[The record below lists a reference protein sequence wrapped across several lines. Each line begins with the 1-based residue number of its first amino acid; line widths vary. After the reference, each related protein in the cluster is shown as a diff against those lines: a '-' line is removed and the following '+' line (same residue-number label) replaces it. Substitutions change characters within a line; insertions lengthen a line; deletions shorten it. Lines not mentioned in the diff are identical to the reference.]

1 MIRKII
7 FSLFSCLIAWQFMS
21 SPALSSPDYPDR
33 PVTVLTMVQR
43 HAQIDLLARQL
54 SREMSNKMGQ
64 PFNVINRPGGCHGS
78 VMARELKEADAD
90 GYTLGVSATPAFT
103 CAPHFLNVEY
113 TLEDFVYISKLGLNQ
128 SGIVTRPD
136 QPYDTLREAFDWARD
151 QDRHLTY
158 IYQGVDD
165 RDVMQRIA
173 RQEGVELS
181 IMPSTGGPSV
191 IAAVTGGHADIGH
204 LGAILFEPVQEGR
217 LKLLAAT
224 TPERLTEL
232 PGVPTLQEQGW
243 DEYVQMFVA
252 LAAPKGVP
260 EDRMKKL
267 EETVLEIVQ
276 DKTFQD
282 FLTDELFMVPVQY
295 GREHAWKYM
304 EKSHGYFEKMAE

>member
-7 FSLFSCLIAWQFMS
+7 LSLFACLVALQFTHTA
-21 SPALSSPDYPDR
+21 ALSSDYPDR

-43 HAQIDLLARQL
+43 HAQIDLLARKL
-54 SREMSNKMGQ
+54 SQEMSNKMGQ
-64 PFNVINRPGGCHGS
+64 RFHVINRPGGCHGS
-78 VMARELKEADAD
+78 IMARELKSADAE

-103 CAPHFLNVEY
+103 CAPHFLDVEY
-113 TLEDFVYISKLGLNQ
+113 TLDDFVYISKLGLNQ

-136 QPYDTLREAFDWARD
+136 QPYDNLREAFDWARD
-151 QDRHLTY
+151 EDRHLTY

-173 RQEGVELS
+173 RQEGVDLS

-224 TPERLTEL
+224 TPERFTEL
-232 PGVPTLQEQGW
+232 PRVPTLQEQGW
-243 DEYVQMFVA
+243 DESVQMFVA
-252 LAAPKGVP
+252 LVAPKGVP
-260 EDRMKKL
+260 EDRLKKL
-267 EETVLEIVQ
+267 EKVVLEIVEG
-276 DKTFQD
+276 KAFQEV
-282 FLTDELFMVPVQY
+282 LKEELLMDPVEY
-295 GREHAWKYM
+295 GRSHAQSYM
-304 EKSHGYFEKMAE
+304 EKSSDHFKKVAE

>member
-1 MIRKII
+1 MLRKIML
-7 FSLFSCLIAWQFMS
+7 SLFTCLVAFQFIS
-21 SPALSSPDYPDR
+21 TPALSSDYPER
-33 PVTVLTMVQR
+33 PVKVLTMVQR
-43 HAQIDLLARQL
+43 HAQIDLLARKL

-103 CAPHFLNVEY
+103 CAPHFLEVEY

-165 RDVMQRIA
+165 RDVMERIA
-173 RQEGVELS
+173 RQEGVDLS

-217 LKLLAAT
+217 LNLLAAT

-232 PGVPTLQEQGW
+232 PQVPTLKEQGW
-243 DEYVQMFVA
+243 DESVQMFVA

-276 DKTFQD
+276 SKAFQD
-282 FLTDELFMVPVQY
+282 VLTDDLFMVPVEY
-295 GREHAWKYM
+295 G
-304 EKSHGYFEKMAE
+304 KSHAQSYMKESSERFKEISR